1 MLHGTKEIPKPT
13 KEQTIEATNQLKAC
27 SKQLEFKIN
36 PLPIKNKE
44 AIIEEIRS
52 IPNLDLSPENLKR
65 GSHLGTI
72 TQIVQKIGKRIMA
85 NPSIDQE
92 KENEIHNLLAEIR
105 GCVDTLK
112 KASPWVNTFRG

>member
-36 PLPIKNKE
+36 LLPIKNKE

-52 IPNLDLSPENLKR
+52 IPNLDLSP
-65 GSHLGTI
+65 GSLDLATI
-72 TQIVQKIGKRIMA
+72 TGIVDKIEEMIIEDQSISSKR
-85 NPSIDQE
+85 
-92 KENEIHNLLAEIR
+92 ENEIHDLLAKMR
-105 GCVDTLK
+105 GYVDTLK
-112 KASPWVNTFRG
+112 IASPRVKIFIG